1 MREHI
6 RLGRVAGVSVG
17 INWSVL
23 AVFLLI
29 TLGLL
34 GRGGGGAARQDE

>member
-6 RLGRVAGVSVG
+6 RLGRVAGVSIG

-23 AVFLLI
+23 AIFVLI
-29 TLGLL
+29 TFGL
-34 GRGGGGAARQDE
+34 A